1 MPSNLP
7 EDEAARDS
15 DHVRARRAKLR
26 ALIEAGEEPYKIGF
40 HRTHT
45 VAEARVAAGDLP
57 PGTETQLEVRV
68 AGRLMAFRRQGKL
81 VFCDLVDATGR
92 LQLVAQADRLG
103 EMFQRLDDL
112 DVGDW
117 IGAWGSMM
125 TTRRGE
131 LSVALD
137 GFQILS
143 KSLRPLPEKWRGLR
157 DVESRY
163 RQRYLDLIAN
173 PESRHVLETRFE
185 TVASMR
191 SWLMQRGFTEVE
203 TPLLQPVYGGALAK
217 PFKTYHEALGM
228 DLYLRV
234 APELYLKRLL
244 VGGMER
250 IFEINRSFRN
260 EGVSV
265 RHNPEF
271 TMLELYQALSDY
283 HDMANLLEALCSDMA
298 LKIAGSH
305 QVPYGEHIINLAPPY
320 RRVRMIELLRELGV
334 DTGGDLAA
342 QAARLGVVV
351 DPNWSWGKVLLEI
364 YEKKVE
370 RTLVQPTFV
379 MDYPWEAS
387 PLARRHREDPRFTEH
402 LDVVIAGMEVG
413 VAYSEL
419 TDPLEQR
426 GRFEAQ
432 ARIRGDDEAHQM
444 DEDFL
449 KALEYGMPPTGGLGF
464 GIDRFVMVLTD
475 QSSIR
480 EVIAFPALRPE
491 DPKLNMAELESTEEA
506 FSSPAAIKQR
516 SEPAAPPE
524 RLTFADQATI
534 PELLVVGTGPVAA
547 ALVGLGEPAGFHVRV
562 AAGPDSPRVG
572 EFEGADEVIVTR
584 EPKDVE
590 AIRPGANTYVVIC
603 SEIQEFAREVLRTL
617 VPTPVP
623 YLGMMANRKKT
634 LQVYEELNQAGF
646 TKDQIGRVH
655 TPVGLNLG
663 SETPEEI
670 ALSVLA
676 EIVAVRRRARTEPN

>member
-1 MPSNLP
+1 
-7 EDEAARDS
+7 
-15 DHVRARRAKLR
+15 
-26 ALIEAGEEPYKIGF
+26 
-40 HRTHT
+40 
-45 VAEARVAAGDLP
+45 
-57 PGTETQLEVRV
+57 
-68 AGRLMAFRRQGKL
+68 
-81 VFCDLVDATGR
+81 
-92 LQLVAQADRLG
+92 
-103 EMFQRLDDL
+103 
-112 DVGDW
+112 
-117 IGAWGSMM
+117 
-125 TTRRGE
+125 
-131 LSVALD
+131 
-137 GFQILS
+137 
-143 KSLRPLPEKWRGLR
+143 
-157 DVESRY
+157 
-163 RQRYLDLIAN
+163 
-173 PESRHVLETRFE
+173 
-185 TVASMR
+185 
-191 SWLMQRGFTEVE
+191 
-203 TPLLQPVYGGALAK
+203 
-217 PFKTYHEALGM
+217 
-228 DLYLRV
+228 
-234 APELYLKRLL
+234 
-244 VGGMER
+244 
-250 IFEINRSFRN
+250 
-260 EGVSV
+260 
-265 RHNPEF
+265 
-271 TMLELYQALSDY
+271 
-283 HDMANLLEALCSDMA
+283 
-298 LKIAGSH
+298 
-305 QVPYGEHIINLAPPY
+305 
-320 RRVRMIELLRELGV
+320 
-334 DTGGDLAA
+334 
-342 QAARLGVVV
+342 
-351 DPNWSWGKVLLEI
+351 
-364 YEKKVE
+364 
-370 RTLVQPTFV
+370 
-379 MDYPWEAS
+379 
-387 PLARRHREDPRFTEH
+387 
-402 LDVVIAGMEVG
+402 
-413 VAYSEL
+413 
-419 TDPLEQR
+419 
-426 GRFEAQ
+426 
-432 ARIRGDDEAHQM
+432 M

>member
-1 MPSNLP
+1 MSAMSSNP
-7 EDEAARDS
+7 EEGESARIS
-15 DHVRARRAKLR
+15 DQVLARRAKLKS
-26 ALIEAGEEPYKIGF
+26 LVGKGEEPYKIGF
-40 HRTHT
+40 SRTHT
-45 VAEARVAAGDLP
+45 VAEARAAAGDLA
-57 PGTETQLEVRV
+57 PGMETQLEVRL

-81 VFCDLVDATGR
+81 VFGDLVDATGKI
-92 LQLVAQADRLG
+92 QLLAQVDRLG
-103 EMFQRLDDL
+103 ERFESLDDL

-117 IGAWGSMM
+117 VGVWGRVM

-131 LSVALD
+131 LSVALE
-137 GFQILS
+137 GFEILS
-143 KSLRPLPEKWRGLR
+143 KCLRPLPEKWRGLR
-157 DVESRY
+157 DMEARY

-173 PESRHVLETRFE
+173 PESRRVLEKRCE
-185 TVASMR
+185 TVASIR
-191 SWLMQRGFTEVE
+191 SWLMNRGFTEVE

-228 DLYLRV
+228 ELYLRV

-260 EGVSV
+260 EGLSV

-271 TMLELYQALSDY
+271 TMLELYQALADY
-283 HDMANLLEALCSDMA
+283 NDMADLLEALCSDMA
-298 LKIAGSH
+298 MKVTGSH
-305 QVPYGEHIINLAPPY
+305 QIPYGDQVIDLSPPY
-320 RRVRMIELLRELGV
+320 RRARMIELLREVGV
-334 DTGGDLAA
+334 DTEGDLSKEAE
-342 QAARLGVVV
+342 RLGVAT
-351 DPNWSWGKVLLEI
+351 DPKWSWGKVLLEI

-387 PLARRHREDPRFTEH
+387 PLARRHRDDPRFTEH
-402 LDVVIAGMEVG
+402 LDIVVAGMELG

-419 TDPLEQR
+419 TDPFEQR
-426 GRFEAQ
+426 SRFEAQ
-432 ARIRGDDEAHQM
+432 SRIRDDEEAHQL

-449 KALEYGMPPTGGLGF
+449 KALEYGMPPAGGLGF

-475 QSSIR
+475 QTSIR
-480 EVIAFPALRPE
+480 EVIAFPALRPG
-491 DPKLNMAELESTEEA
+491 DPWPDLEEVHESRETATFAGVTTE
-506 FSSPAAIKQR
+506 R
-516 SEPAAPPE
+516 SEAAPTSE
-524 RLTFADQATI
+524 RPAMARETI

-603 SEIQEFAREVLRTL
+603 SEIQEFAHEVLITL
-617 VPTPVP
+617 VPTEVP
-623 YLGMMANRKKT
+623 YLGMMCNRRKT
-634 LQVYEELNQAGF
+634 AQVYQELSQAGF
-646 TKDQIGRVH
+646 TKVQIDRVH

-663 SETPEEI
+663 SKTPEEI
-670 ALSVLA
+670 AVSVLA
-676 EIVAVRRRARTEPN
+676 EIVAVRRGTRT